1 MKTLTK
7 IGLLALVATCF
18 ACGGLGDGGAP
29 WSLEEE
35 CESGCEEPAPIL
47 EGTYVSGHLGNYRD
61 CPDGGYTAEDQP
73 ASSGEPVEGDA
84 AGACAPGSDCESFT
98 NCEDGQMTVQITNT
112 GDVAATGLQT
122 TAIELFDANGVSR
135 AELPL
140 IELLDTDTSESFD
153 GRIGEGESVTLRVVF
168 LGPDQPYDLL
178 NTSSDSDGDVAP
190 GRRSGT
196 AGTIEVTFTAENHG
210 KLTIE
215 SGELYPVPSI
225 DT

>member
-7 IGLLALVATCF
+7 IGMILFVATSL
-18 ACGGLGDGGAP
+18 ACGGFGDGGSP

-35 CESGCEEPAPIL
+35 CEGGCEEPAPLL

-61 CPDGGYTAEDQP
+61 CPEGGFTAE
-73 ASSGEPVEGDA
+73 GEPRGTSTDGDS
-84 AGACAPGSDCESFT
+84 AGACAPGTDCESFT
-98 NCEDGQMTVQITNT
+98 SCEDGQMTVQITNT
-112 GDVAATGLQT
+112 GDSTARGLQVT
-122 TAIELFDANGVSR
+122 TIELFDSNDVSR

-140 IELLDTDTSESFD
+140 IDLVDTSTNETFE
-153 GRIGEGESVTLRVVF
+153 GTVAQGETVSLRVVF
-168 LGPDQPYDLL
+168 LGPDRPYDLL
-178 NTSSDSDGDVAP
+178 NTEDDASGDVAP
-190 GRRSGT
+190 GRRAGT
-196 AGTIEVTFTAENHG
+196 AGTLEVTFTADNHG